1 MTLWQKFSVLN
12 KRTKGL
18 IYSGILVSLY
28 AISGFFILPLIIKPL
43 VIDTVTEKLERQ
55 AQLEAVEFNPFTLSI
70 SLKGFNINGKH
81 TDKLL
86 GFDLLTLNLQAFPLL
101 QKTISFDE
109 IIINKPEVSVLILAN
124 GEFNF
129 QDIIL
134 KNTAPE
140 SEADSEKSND
150 PAWILS
156 IDKFRHNEG
165 IINFSDQNRE
175 IAYHHIIKEIN
186 VALDNFSTKA
196 GDNNM
201 HHVKAKTSQGTELNW
216 HGKFSLS
223 PLKSSGDISFVSPL
237 QVVSDYLQKRI
248 LFNITEGVFKLDS
261 HYDIDFSGK
270 QPQFIINNLIA
281 SISALEI
288 RRSKDNKKMITSDEL
303 TLDLEQLSS
312 SDKNIVINSI
322 SNTGSFI
329 AVNRDKSSQFDIEK
343 LFILQQLNQS
353 ISPDEPEGETE
364 VSTASSTDI
373 NATAKHNDNKH
384 ENWGLEIKAINIG
397 NNNIVIND
405 SSVVPVAIHNVL
417 IKSLTVEHLKPFTNE
432 SALLSSSIGLNA
444 QGIIKVK
451 GTIKPESKQLSLALD
466 TEQISLKDFQPYIN
480 AIANMR
486 ILNGELA
493 TNLLI
498 DIDAA
503 KATPSLDIKGDVKV
517 SSLNVI
523 ETTLNEEFLSW
534 EDLTL
539 NDMQFSYPA
548 QSLALS
554 AININEPFL
563 RLVINEGST
572 TNIQQLMKVE
582 QTNESDLETKNSKS
596 EVNNEDSS
604 AEQRFTADINEI
616 NITNGKLDFSDSSLT
631 PKFSAGIY
639 SLNGDITGL
648 SSNEDSRAKI
658 DLKGKVDKYAPV
670 IIKGAINP
678 LSHDAFTDID
688 MLFKG
693 IELTTF
699 TPYSG
704 KFAGYAIDKGKL
716 SLGLNYKLS
725 NNKLVAENNVTLDQL
740 TLGDVVNSEEATS
753 LPIKFALSMLKDS
766 EGVIEFNLPIRGDI
780 DNPDFKYSSL
790 VWGALGN
797 LITGIISSPFKAL
810 AGLVEGDNDNLDHVI
825 FTANSFELNEAE
837 QGKLDS
843 LAKALLQRPSLYI
856 EIRGLS
862 SNLIDHDEMAYAK
875 ILKQLQISPRTL
887 SGVLT
892 EEEKTS
898 LVTYYRSLNK
908 QTEQVPKE
916 NQKEATDKQEDAAP
930 VLTEEEQAF
939 AKEKL
944 FNDALKFM
952 LAETPVTDGEYLM
965 LAKQRALQIQ
975 KHLIETA
982 QVPSVNVFLLDSSI
996 EIENDLA
1003 DIEKSQ
1009 ITLPLSLKAK

>member
-12 KRTKGL
+12 KRTKAV
-18 IYSGILVSLY
+18 IYSGILVVLY
-28 AISGFFILPLIIKPL
+28 AISGFFILPLIVKPL

-55 AQLEAVEFNPFTLSI
+55 TQLDTIEFNPFTLSI
-70 SLKGFNINGKH
+70 TLKGFSISGKH
-81 TDKLL
+81 TDTLL
-86 GFDLLTLNLQAFPLL
+86 GFDLLTLNLQAFPLM

-109 IIINKPEVSVLILAN
+109 IIINKPEVSVSILAN

-129 QDIIL
+129 QDIIV
-134 KNTAPE
+134 KNTTP
-140 SEADSEKSND
+140 DSDVDNENTNE

-175 IAYHHIIKEIN
+175 IAYHHKIKEIN
-186 VALDNFSTKA
+186 VALDDFSTKA

-223 PLKSSGDISFVSPL
+223 PFKSSGDISFFSPL
-237 QVVSDYLQKRI
+237 KVISDYLQQRI
-248 LFNITEGVFKLDS
+248 LFNITEGTLKLDS
-261 HYDIDFSGK
+261 HYDFNFAGE

-281 SISALEI
+281 SISSLEI
-288 RRSKDNKKMITSDEL
+288 RRTEDNKKIIASDL
-303 TLDLEQLSS
+303 LSLDLEQLNS
-312 SDKNIVINSI
+312 SDKKIVVNSI
-322 SNTGSFI
+322 SNEGSFI
-329 AVNRDKSSQFDIEK
+329 DVNRNKLSQFDIEELFVLQK
-343 LFILQQLNQS
+343 LNHSVGSTNHVDKTERLT
-353 ISPDEPEGETE
+353 ETTVNHSE
-364 VSTASSTDI
+364 NKRDI
-373 NATAKHNDNKH
+373 WD
-384 ENWGLEIKAINIG
+384 LEIKAINTA
-397 NNNIVIND
+397 NNNFVIND
-405 SSVVPVAIHNVL
+405 SSVAPVAIHDVI
-417 IKSLTVEHLKPFTNE
+417 IKSLNIEHLKPFTDE
-432 SALLSSSIGLNA
+432 LAQLSSDILFNN
-444 QGIIKVK
+444 QGVIKVQ

-466 TEQISLKDFQPYIN
+466 TEQISLKAFQPYIN
-480 AIANMR
+480 AVANMK

-493 TNLLI
+493 TDLMI

-503 KATPSLDIKGDVKV
+503 KTTPLLNIEGDIKV

-523 ETTLNEEFLSW
+523 ETTLNEELLSW
-534 EDLTL
+534 EKLTL
-539 NDMQFSYPA
+539 NDIQFSYPK
-548 QSLALS
+548 QSLVLS
-554 AININEPFL
+554 GINIDDPFL
-563 RLVINEGST
+563 RLVINESST
-572 TNIQQLMKVE
+572 TNIQQLMKVKQE
-582 QTNESDLETKNSKS
+582 DTSNSETKNIQS
-596 EVNNEDSS
+596 EVKSDVSS
-604 AEQRFTADINEI
+604 VEKSFTADIKEI

-670 IIKGAINP
+670 IIKGAVNP

-740 TLGDVVNSEEATS
+740 TLGEVVNSEEATS

-766 EGVIEFNLPIRGDI
+766 NGVIEFNLPIRGDI

-810 AGLVEGDNDNLDHVI
+810 ASLVEGDNDNLDHVI
-825 FTANSFELNEAE
+825 FSANSFELNEAE
-837 QGKLDS
+837 QAKLNS

-875 ILKQLQISPRTL
+875 ILKHLQISPRTL
-887 SGVLT
+887 SGALT
-892 EEEKTS
+892 EDEKTS
-898 LVTYYRSLNK
+898 LVTYYHSLNK
-908 QTEQVPKE
+908 KTEQVPQE
-916 NQKEATDKQEDAAP
+916 QLKEATDKQEGVA
-930 VLTEEEQAF
+930 VTLTKEEQEQ

-944 FNDALKFM
+944 FNDAMKFM
-952 LAETPVTDGEYLM
+952 LAETPVTDGEYFT

-996 EIENDLA
+996 EVDNKLA
-1003 DIEKSQ
+1003 NIEKSEL
-1009 ITLPLSLKAK
+1009 TLPLSLKAK

>member
-1 MTLWQKFSVLN
+1 MTFWQKFSLLN
-12 KRTKGL
+12 KRIKAI
-18 IYSGILVSLY
+18 IYSGIVIFLY
-28 AISGFFILPLIIKPL
+28 AISGFFILPLIVKPL
-43 VIDTVTEKLERQ
+43 IIDTVTEKLERQ
-55 AQLEAVEFNPFTLSI
+55 AQLDVIEFNPFTLSI
-70 SLKGFNINGKH
+70 TLKGFSISGKH

-86 GFDLLTLNLQAFPLL
+86 DFDLLTVNLQAFPLL

-109 IIINKPEVSVLILAN
+109 IIINKPEVSVIILAN

-134 KNTAPE
+134 KNTAL
-140 SEADSEKSND
+140 DSEVDSENTNEA
-150 PAWILS
+150 AWILS

-175 IAYHHIIKEIN
+175 TAYHHTIKEIN

-201 HHVKAKTSQGTELNW
+201 HLVKAKTSQGTELNW

-237 QVVSDYLQKRI
+237 KIVSDYLQQRI
-248 LFNITEGVFKLDS
+248 LFNITEGSLKVNS
-261 HYDIDFSGK
+261 HYDFNFAGE
-270 QPQFIINNLIA
+270 QPQFIINNLMA

-288 RRSKDNKKMITSDEL
+288 RSRDDNKKIITSDEL
-303 TLDLEQLSS
+303 SVDLEQLSS
-312 SDKNIVINSI
+312 SDKKIVINSI

-329 AVNRDKSSQFDIEK
+329 AVNRNKLSQFDIEK

-353 ISPDEPEGETE
+353 VSTDETE
-364 VSTASSTDI
+364 VSTESSTEKDE
-373 NATAKHNDNKH
+373 AVKHKDNKR
-384 ENWGLEIKAINIG
+384 ENWDLEIKAISTS

-405 SSVVPVAIHNVL
+405 SSVSPIAIHDVT
-417 IKSLTVEHLKPFTNE
+417 IKSLTIEHLKPFTDE
-432 SALLSSSIGLNA
+432 LALLSSTIGLNT
-444 QGIIKVK
+444 QGIINLK

-480 AIANMR
+480 SVANMK

-493 TNLLI
+493 TNLMI

-503 KATPSLDIKGDVKV
+503 KVTPLLNIKGDIKV

-534 EDLTL
+534 ENLTL

-548 QSLALS
+548 QRLNLS

-582 QTNESDLETKNSKS
+582 QADASDSETKNSKS
-596 EVNNEDSS
+596 EVNNEVSS
-604 AEQRFTADINEI
+604 AEQSFTADINEI

-670 IIKGAINP
+670 IIKGSVNP

-688 MLFKG
+688 MLFNG

-740 TLGDVVNSEEATS
+740 TLGEVVNSEEATS
-753 LPIKFALSMLKDS
+753 LPIKFALSLLKDS
-766 EGVIEFNLPIRGDI
+766 DGVIEFNLPIRGDI

-810 AGLVEGDNDNLDHVI
+810 ASLVEGDNDNLDHVI

-837 QGKLDS
+837 QGKLNS

-875 ILKQLQISPRTL
+875 ILKQLQIAPKTL
-887 SGVLT
+887 SGVLS
-892 EEEKTS
+892 EDEKKS
-898 LVTYYRSLNK
+898 LVTYYHSLNK
-908 QTEQVPKE
+908 QTAQENPKE
-916 NQKEATDKQEDAAP
+916 EPSNQVDVAPTLTKEDQE
-930 VLTEEEQAF
+930 L

-944 FNDALKFM
+944 FNEAIKFM
-952 LAETPVTDGEYLM
+952 LAETPITDAEYLM

-982 QVPSVNVFLLDSSI
+982 QVPTVNVFLLDSSI
-996 EIENDLA
+996 EIENKLA
-1003 DIEKSQ
+1003 NIEKSE

>member
-1 MTLWQKFSVLN
+1 MSFIMTFGQKFSLLN
-12 KRTKGL
+12 KRIKAI
-18 IYSGILVSLY
+18 IYSGIVVFLY
-28 AISGFFILPLIIKPL
+28 AISGFFILPLIVKPL
-43 VIDTVTEKLERQ
+43 IIDTVTEKLERQ
-55 AQLEAVEFNPFTLSI
+55 AQLDVIEFNPFTLSI
-70 SLKGFNINGKH
+70 TLKGFSISGKH

-86 GFDLLTLNLQAFPLL
+86 DFDLLTVNLQAFPLL

-109 IIINKPEVSVLILAN
+109 IIINKPEVSVIILAN

-134 KNTAPE
+134 KNTAL
-140 SEADSEKSND
+140 DSEVDSENTNEA
-150 PAWILS
+150 AWILS

-175 IAYHHIIKEIN
+175 TAYHHTIKEIN

-201 HHVKAKTSQGTELNW
+201 HLVKAKTSQGTELNW

-237 QVVSDYLQKRI
+237 KIVSDYLQQRI
-248 LFNITEGVFKLDS
+248 LFNITEGSLKVNS
-261 HYDIDFSGK
+261 HYDFNFAGE
-270 QPQFIINNLIA
+270 QPQFIINNLMA

-288 RRSKDNKKMITSDEL
+288 RSRDDNKKIITSDEL
-303 TLDLEQLSS
+303 SVDLEQLSS
-312 SDKNIVINSI
+312 SDKKIVINSI

-329 AVNRDKSSQFDIEK
+329 AVNRNKLSQFDIEK

-353 ISPDEPEGETE
+353 VSTDETE
-364 VSTASSTDI
+364 VSTESSTEKDE
-373 NATAKHNDNKH
+373 AVKHKDNKR
-384 ENWGLEIKAINIG
+384 ENWDLEIKAISTS

-405 SSVVPVAIHNVL
+405 SSVSPIAIHDVT
-417 IKSLTVEHLKPFTNE
+417 IKSLTIEHLKPFTDE
-432 SALLSSSIGLNA
+432 LALLSSTIGLNT
-444 QGIIKVK
+444 QGIINLK

-480 AIANMR
+480 SVANMK

-493 TNLLI
+493 TNLMI

-503 KATPSLDIKGDVKV
+503 KVTPLLNIKGDIKV

-534 EDLTL
+534 ENLTL

-548 QSLALS
+548 QRLNLS

-582 QTNESDLETKNSKS
+582 QADASDSETKNSKS
-596 EVNNEDSS
+596 EVNNEVSS
-604 AEQRFTADINEI
+604 AEQSFTADINEI

-670 IIKGAINP
+670 IIKGSVNP

-688 MLFKG
+688 MLFNG

-740 TLGDVVNSEEATS
+740 TLGEVVNSEEATS
-753 LPIKFALSMLKDS
+753 LPIKFALSLLKDS
-766 EGVIEFNLPIRGDI
+766 DGVIEFNLPIRGDI

-810 AGLVEGDNDNLDHVI
+810 ASLVEGDNDNLDHVI

-837 QGKLDS
+837 QGKLNS

-875 ILKQLQISPRTL
+875 ILKQLQIAPKTL
-887 SGVLT
+887 SGVLS
-892 EEEKTS
+892 EDEKTS
-898 LVTYYRSLNK
+898 LVTYYHSLNK
-908 QTEQVPKE
+908 QTAQENPKE
-916 NQKEATDKQEDAAP
+916 EPSNQVDVAPTLTKEDQE
-930 VLTEEEQAF
+930 L

-944 FNDALKFM
+944 FNEAIKFM
-952 LAETPVTDGEYLM
+952 LAETPITDAEYLM

-982 QVPSVNVFLLDSSI
+982 QVPTVNVFLLDSSI
-996 EIENDLA
+996 EIENKLA
-1003 DIEKSQ
+1003 NIEKSE

>member
-1 MTLWQKFSVLN
+1 MSFIMTFWQKFSLLN
-12 KRTKGL
+12 KRIKAI
-18 IYSGILVSLY
+18 IYSGIVIFLY
-28 AISGFFILPLIIKPL
+28 AISGFFILPLIVKPL
-43 VIDTVTEKLERQ
+43 IIDTVTEKLERQ
-55 AQLEAVEFNPFTLSI
+55 AQLDVIEFNPFTLSI
-70 SLKGFNINGKH
+70 TLKGFSISGKH

-86 GFDLLTLNLQAFPLL
+86 DFDLLTVNLQAFPLL

-109 IIINKPEVSVLILAN
+109 IIINKPEVSVIILAN

-134 KNTAPE
+134 KNTAL
-140 SEADSEKSND
+140 DSEVDSENTNEA
-150 PAWILS
+150 AWILS

-175 IAYHHIIKEIN
+175 TAYHHTIKEIN

-201 HHVKAKTSQGTELNW
+201 HLVKAKTSQGTELNW

-237 QVVSDYLQKRI
+237 KIVSDYLQQRI
-248 LFNITEGVFKLDS
+248 LFNITEGSLKVNS
-261 HYDIDFSGK
+261 HYDFNFAGE
-270 QPQFIINNLIA
+270 QPQFIINNLMA

-288 RRSKDNKKMITSDEL
+288 RRRDDNKKIITSDEL
-303 TLDLEQLSS
+303 SVDLEQLSS
-312 SDKNIVINSI
+312 SDKKIVINSI

-329 AVNRDKSSQFDIEK
+329 AVSRDKLSQFDIEK

-353 ISPDEPEGETE
+353 VSTNKTE
-364 VSTASSTDI
+364 VSTESSIEKDQ
-373 NATAKHNDNKH
+373 AVKHKDNKR
-384 ENWGLEIKAINIG
+384 ENWDLEIKVISTS

-405 SSVVPVAIHNVL
+405 SSVSPIAIHDVT
-417 IKSLTVEHLKPFTNE
+417 IKSLTIEHLKPFTDE
-432 SALLSSSIGLNA
+432 LALLSSTIGLNT
-444 QGIIKVK
+444 QGIINLK

-480 AIANMR
+480 SVANMK

-493 TNLLI
+493 TNLMI

-503 KATPSLDIKGDVKV
+503 KVTPLLNIKGDIKV

-534 EDLTL
+534 ENLTL

-548 QSLALS
+548 QRLNLS

-582 QTNESDLETKNSKS
+582 QADASDSETKNSKS
-596 EVNNEDSS
+596 EVNNEVSS
-604 AEQRFTADINEI
+604 AEQSFTADINEI

-670 IIKGAINP
+670 IIKGSVNP

-688 MLFKG
+688 MLFNG

-740 TLGDVVNSEEATS
+740 TLGEVVNSEEATS
-753 LPIKFALSMLKDS
+753 LPIKFALSLLKDS
-766 EGVIEFNLPIRGDI
+766 DGVIEFNLPIRGDI

-810 AGLVEGDNDNLDHVI
+810 ASLVEGDNDNLDHVI

-837 QGKLDS
+837 QGKLNS

-875 ILKQLQISPRTL
+875 ILKQLQIAPKTL
-887 SGVLT
+887 SGVLS
-892 EEEKTS
+892 EDEKKS
-898 LVTYYRSLNK
+898 LVTYYHSLNK
-908 QTEQVPKE
+908 QTAQENPKE
-916 NQKEATDKQEDAAP
+916 EPSNQVDVAPTLTKEDQE
-930 VLTEEEQAF
+930 L

-944 FNDALKFM
+944 FNEAIKFM
-952 LAETPVTDGEYLM
+952 LAETPITDAEYLM

-982 QVPSVNVFLLDSSI
+982 QVPTVNVFLLDSSI
-996 EIENDLA
+996 EIENKLA
-1003 DIEKSQ
+1003 NIEKSE

>member
-1 MTLWQKFSVLN
+1 MTFWQKFSLLN
-12 KRTKGL
+12 KRIKAI
-18 IYSGILVSLY
+18 IYSGIVVFLY
-28 AISGFFILPLIIKPL
+28 AISGFFILPLIVKPL
-43 VIDTVTEKLERQ
+43 IIDTVTEKLERQ
-55 AQLEAVEFNPFTLSI
+55 AQLEVIEFNPFTLSI
-70 SLKGFNINGKH
+70 TLKGFSISGKH

-86 GFDLLTLNLQAFPLL
+86 DFDLLTVNLQAFPLL

-109 IIINKPEVSVLILAN
+109 IIINKPEVSVIILAN

-134 KNTAPE
+134 KNTAL
-140 SEADSEKSND
+140 DSEVDSENTNEA
-150 PAWILS
+150 AWILS

-175 IAYHHIIKEIN
+175 TAYHHTIKEIN

-201 HHVKAKTSQGTELNW
+201 HLVKAKTSQGTELNW

-237 QVVSDYLQKRI
+237 KIVSDYLQQRI
-248 LFNITEGVFKLDS
+248 LFNITEGSLKVNS
-261 HYDIDFSGK
+261 HYDFNFAGE
-270 QPQFIINNLIA
+270 QPQFIINNLMA

-288 RRSKDNKKMITSDEL
+288 RSRDDNKKIITSDEL
-303 TLDLEQLSS
+303 SVDLEQLSS
-312 SDKNIVINSI
+312 SDKKIVINSI

-329 AVNRDKSSQFDIEK
+329 AVNRNKLSQFDIEK

-353 ISPDEPEGETE
+353 VSTDETE
-364 VSTASSTDI
+364 VSTESSTEKDE
-373 NATAKHNDNKH
+373 AVKHKDNKR
-384 ENWGLEIKAINIG
+384 ENWDLEIKAISTS

-405 SSVVPVAIHNVL
+405 SSVSPIAIHDVT
-417 IKSLTVEHLKPFTNE
+417 IKSLTIEHLKPFTDE
-432 SALLSSSIGLNA
+432 LALLSSTIGLNT
-444 QGIIKVK
+444 QGIINLK

-480 AIANMR
+480 SVANMK

-493 TNLLI
+493 TNLMI

-503 KATPSLDIKGDVKV
+503 KVTPLLNIKGDIKV

-534 EDLTL
+534 ENLTL

-548 QSLALS
+548 QRLNLS

-582 QTNESDLETKNSKS
+582 QADASDSETKNSKS
-596 EVNNEDSS
+596 EVNNEVSS
-604 AEQRFTADINEI
+604 AEQSFTADINEI

-670 IIKGAINP
+670 IIKGSVNP

-688 MLFKG
+688 MLFNG

-740 TLGDVVNSEEATS
+740 TLGEVVNSEEATS
-753 LPIKFALSMLKDS
+753 LPIKFALSLLKDS
-766 EGVIEFNLPIRGDI
+766 DGVIEFNLPIRGDI

-810 AGLVEGDNDNLDHVI
+810 ASLVEGDNDNLDHVI

-837 QGKLDS
+837 QGKLNS

-875 ILKQLQISPRTL
+875 ILKQLQIAPKTL
-887 SGVLT
+887 SGVLS
-892 EEEKTS
+892 EDEKTS
-898 LVTYYRSLNK
+898 LVTYYHSLNK
-908 QTEQVPKE
+908 QTAQENPKE
-916 NQKEATDKQEDAAP
+916 EPSNQVDVAPTLTKEDQE
-930 VLTEEEQAF
+930 L

-944 FNDALKFM
+944 FNEAIKFM
-952 LAETPVTDGEYLM
+952 LAETPITDAEYLM

-982 QVPSVNVFLLDSSI
+982 QVPTVNVFLLDSSI
-996 EIENDLA
+996 EIENKLA
-1003 DIEKSQ
+1003 NIEKSE

>member
-1 MTLWQKFSVLN
+1 
-12 KRTKGL
+12 
-18 IYSGILVSLY
+18 
-28 AISGFFILPLIIKPL
+28 
-43 VIDTVTEKLERQ
+43 
-55 AQLEAVEFNPFTLSI
+55 
-70 SLKGFNINGKH
+70 
-81 TDKLL
+81 
-86 GFDLLTLNLQAFPLL
+86 
-101 QKTISFDE
+101 
-109 IIINKPEVSVLILAN
+109 
-124 GEFNF
+124 
-129 QDIIL
+129 
-134 KNTAPE
+134 
-140 SEADSEKSND
+140 
-150 PAWILS
+150 
-156 IDKFRHNEG
+156 
-165 IINFSDQNRE
+165 
-175 IAYHHIIKEIN
+175 
-186 VALDNFSTKA
+186 
-196 GDNNM
+196 
-201 HHVKAKTSQGTELNW
+201 
-216 HGKFSLS
+216 
-223 PLKSSGDISFVSPL
+223 
-237 QVVSDYLQKRI
+237 
-248 LFNITEGVFKLDS
+248 
-261 HYDIDFSGK
+261 
-270 QPQFIINNLIA
+270 
-281 SISALEI
+281 
-288 RRSKDNKKMITSDEL
+288 
-303 TLDLEQLSS
+303 
-312 SDKNIVINSI
+312 
-322 SNTGSFI
+322 
-329 AVNRDKSSQFDIEK
+329 
-343 LFILQQLNQS
+343 
-353 ISPDEPEGETE
+353 
-364 VSTASSTDI
+364 
-373 NATAKHNDNKH
+373 
-384 ENWGLEIKAINIG
+384 
-397 NNNIVIND
+397 
-405 SSVVPVAIHNVL
+405 
-417 IKSLTVEHLKPFTNE
+417 
-432 SALLSSSIGLNA
+432 
-444 QGIIKVK
+444 
-451 GTIKPESKQLSLALD
+451 
-466 TEQISLKDFQPYIN
+466 
-480 AIANMR
+480 
-486 ILNGELA
+486 
-493 TNLLI
+493 I

-503 KATPSLDIKGDVKV
+503 KATPLLDIKGDVKV

-523 ETTLNEEFLSW
+523 ETTLNEELLSW
-534 EDLTL
+534 EGLTL

-563 RLVINEGST
+563 RFVINEGST
-572 TNIQQLMKVE
+572 TNIQQLMKE
-582 QTNESDLETKNSKS
+582 HEGLSNSETKNNKSKAKD
-596 EVNNEDSS
+596 EPVS
-604 AEQRFTADINEI
+604 AAKSFTADINEI

-810 AGLVEGDNDNLDHVI
+810 ASLVEGDNDNLDHVI

-875 ILKQLQISPRTL
+875 ILKQLQISPKTL
-887 SGVLT
+887 SGGLT

-908 QTEQVPKE
+908 QTEQAPQE
-916 NQKEATDKQEDAAP
+916 NQKEATDKQED
-930 VLTEEEQAF
+930 
-939 AKEKL
+939 
-944 FNDALKFM
+944 
-952 LAETPVTDGEYLM
+952 
-965 LAKQRALQIQ
+965 
-975 KHLIETA
+975 
-982 QVPSVNVFLLDSSI
+982 
-996 EIENDLA
+996 
-1003 DIEKSQ
+1003 
-1009 ITLPLSLKAK
+1009 

>member
-1 MTLWQKFSVLN
+1 M
-12 KRTKGL
+12 
-18 IYSGILVSLY
+18 
-28 AISGFFILPLIIKPL
+28 
-43 VIDTVTEKLERQ
+43 
-55 AQLEAVEFNPFTLSI
+55 
-70 SLKGFNINGKH
+70 
-81 TDKLL
+81 
-86 GFDLLTLNLQAFPLL
+86 
-101 QKTISFDE
+101 
-109 IIINKPEVSVLILAN
+109 
-124 GEFNF
+124 
-129 QDIIL
+129 
-134 KNTAPE
+134 
-140 SEADSEKSND
+140 
-150 PAWILS
+150 
-156 IDKFRHNEG
+156 
-165 IINFSDQNRE
+165 
-175 IAYHHIIKEIN
+175 
-186 VALDNFSTKA
+186 
-196 GDNNM
+196 
-201 HHVKAKTSQGTELNW
+201 
-216 HGKFSLS
+216 
-223 PLKSSGDISFVSPL
+223 
-237 QVVSDYLQKRI
+237 
-248 LFNITEGVFKLDS
+248 
-261 HYDIDFSGK
+261 
-270 QPQFIINNLIA
+270 
-281 SISALEI
+281 
-288 RRSKDNKKMITSDEL
+288 
-303 TLDLEQLSS
+303 
-312 SDKNIVINSI
+312 
-322 SNTGSFI
+322 
-329 AVNRDKSSQFDIEK
+329 
-343 LFILQQLNQS
+343 
-353 ISPDEPEGETE
+353 
-364 VSTASSTDI
+364 
-373 NATAKHNDNKH
+373 
-384 ENWGLEIKAINIG
+384 
-397 NNNIVIND
+397 
-405 SSVVPVAIHNVL
+405 
-417 IKSLTVEHLKPFTNE
+417 
-432 SALLSSSIGLNA
+432 
-444 QGIIKVK
+444 
-451 GTIKPESKQLSLALD
+451 SLALD
-466 TEQISLKDFQPYIN
+466 TENILLTGFQPYIN
-480 AIANMR
+480 SVANMK

-493 TNLLI
+493 TNLLV

-503 KATPSLDIKGDVKV
+503 KPTPLLKVKGDIKV
-517 SSLNVI
+517 SALNVI
-523 ETTLNEEFLSW
+523 ETSLNEELLSW
-534 EDLTL
+534 ENLIL
-539 NDMQFSYPA
+539 NDIQFSYPE
-548 QSLALS
+548 QKLTLS

-563 RLVINEGST
+563 RFVINEGST
-572 TNIQQLMKVE
+572 TNIQQLMKE
-582 QTNESDLETKNSKS
+582 HEGPSNSETKNNESKAKD
-596 EVNNEDSS
+596 EPVS
-604 AEQRFTADINEI
+604 AAKSFTADINEI

-875 ILKQLQISPRTL
+875 ILQQLQISPRTL
-887 SGVLT
+887 SSALT

-908 QTEQVPKE
+908 QTEQAPQEK
-916 NQKEATDKQEDAAP
+916 QKEASVKQEDAAP
-930 VLTEEEQAF
+930 VLTEEEQAL

>member
-12 KRTKGL
+12 KRTKAV
-18 IYSGILVSLY
+18 IYSGILVVLY
-28 AISGFFILPLIIKPL
+28 AISGFFILPLIVKPL

-55 AQLEAVEFNPFTLSI
+55 SQLEAIEFNPFTLSI
-70 SLKGFNINGKH
+70 TLKGFSISGKH

-86 GFDLLTLNLQAFPLL
+86 GFDLLTLNLQAFPLM

-129 QDIIL
+129 QDIIV
-134 KNTAPE
+134 KNTTPD
-140 SEADSEKSND
+140 SDVDSENTNEA
-150 PAWILS
+150 AWILS

-165 IINFSDQNRE
+165 IINFSDLNRE
-175 IAYHHIIKEIN
+175 TAYHHKIKEIN
-186 VALDNFSTKA
+186 VALDDFSTKA

-223 PLKSSGDISFVSPL
+223 PFKSSGDISFVSPL
-237 QVVSDYLQKRI
+237 QVISDYLQQRI
-248 LFNITEGVFKLDS
+248 LFNITEGTLKLDS
-261 HYDIDFSGK
+261 HYDFNFAGE

-281 SISALEI
+281 SISNLEI
-288 RRSKDNKKMITSDEL
+288 RRTEDNKKIIASDVL
-303 TLDLEQLSS
+303 SLDLEQLNS
-312 SDKNIVINSI
+312 SDKKILVNSI
-322 SNTGSFI
+322 SNEGSFI
-329 AVNRDKSSQFDIEK
+329 DVNRNKLSQFDIEEVFVLQK
-343 LFILQQLNQS
+343 LNHS
-353 ISPDEPEGETE
+353 VGSTNHVDKTERSTETE
-364 VSTASSTDI
+364 PAANHSE
-373 NATAKHNDNKH
+373 NKRDN
-384 ENWGLEIKAINIG
+384 WDLEIKAINIA
-397 NNNIVIND
+397 NNNFVLND
-405 SSVVPVAIHNVL
+405 RSVAPVATHDVM
-417 IKSLTVEHLKPFTNE
+417 IKSLNIEHLKPFTDE
-432 SALLSSSIGLNA
+432 LAQLSSDILFNN
-444 QGIIKVK
+444 QGIIKVQ

-466 TEQISLKDFQPYIN
+466 TEQISLKTFQPYIN
-480 AIANMR
+480 AVANMK

-493 TNLLI
+493 TDLMI

-503 KATPSLDIKGDVKV
+503 KTSPLFNIEGDIKV

-523 ETTLNEEFLSW
+523 ETTLNEELLSW
-534 EDLTL
+534 ENLTL
-539 NDMQFSYPA
+539 NDIQFSYPE
-548 QSLALS
+548 QSLVLS
-554 AININEPFL
+554 VINIDDPFL
-563 RLVINEGST
+563 RLVINESST
-572 TNIQQLMKVE
+572 TNIQQLMKVKPE
-582 QTNESDLETKNSKS
+582 DTSNSETKNIQSEAKDEAGSAAKS
-596 EVNNEDSS
+596 
-604 AEQRFTADINEI
+604 FTADINEI

-648 SSNEDSRAKI
+648 SSNEESRAKI

-670 IIKGAINP
+670 IIKGSVNP

-740 TLGDVVNSEEATS
+740 TLGEVVNSEEATS

-766 EGVIEFNLPIRGDI
+766 DGVIEFNLPIRGDI

-810 AGLVEGDNDNLDHVI
+810 ASLVEGDNDNLDHVI
-825 FTANSFELNEAE
+825 FSANSFELNEAE
-837 QGKLDS
+837 QAKLNS

-875 ILKQLQISPRTL
+875 ILNKLQISPRTL
-887 SGVLT
+887 SAALT
-892 EEEKTS
+892 EDEKTS
-898 LVTYYRSLNK
+898 LITYYHSLNTT
-908 QTEQVPKE
+908 TEQVAQESLKE
-916 NQKEATDKQEDAAP
+916 VTDKQEGAA
-930 VLTEEEQAF
+930 VTLTKEEQEQ

-944 FNDALKFM
+944 FNDAIKFM
-952 LAETPVTDGEYLM
+952 LAETPVTNGEYLM
-965 LAKQRALQIQ
+965 LAKKRALQIQ

-982 QVPSVNVFLLDSSI
+982 KVPSVNVFLLDSSI
-996 EIENDLA
+996 EIDNKLA
-1003 DIEKSQ
+1003 NIEKSEL
-1009 ITLPLSLKAK
+1009 TLPLSLKAK

>member
-1 MTLWQKFSVLN
+1 MTFWQKFSVLN
-12 KRTKGL
+12 KRTKGV

-70 SLKGFNINGKH
+70 SLKGFNISGKH

-101 QKTISFDE
+101 QKTVSFDE

-129 QDIIL
+129 QDIIHR
-134 KNTAPE
+134 NTTPE
-140 SEADSEKSND
+140 SEVDSEKTND

-248 LFNITEGVFKLDS
+248 LFNITEGVLKVNS
-261 HYDIDFSGK
+261 HYDFNFAGE

-303 TLDLEQLSS
+303 SLDLEQLSS

-329 AVNRDKSSQFDIEK
+329 AVNRDKLSQFDIEK

-353 ISPDEPEGETE
+353 ISTDEPEAETE
-364 VSTASSTDI
+364 VSTASSAEID
-373 NATAKHNDNKH
+373 ATAKHNDNKR
-384 ENWGLEIKAINIG
+384 EKWGLEIKAINIG

-405 SSVVPVAIHNVL
+405 SSVVPVAIHDVT
-417 IKSLTVEHLKPFTNE
+417 IKTLTVEHLKPFTNE
-432 SALLSSSIGLNA
+432 TALLSSTIGLNA
-444 QGIIKVK
+444 QGVVNVK
-451 GTIKPESKQLSLALD
+451 GTIKPQSKQLSLTLD

-480 AIANMR
+480 SVANMK

-493 TNLLI
+493 TNLMI

-503 KATPSLDIKGDVKV
+503 KAKPLLDIKGDIKV

-534 EDLTL
+534 ENLTL

-582 QTNESDLETKNSKS
+582 QEEPSNSETKNIKP
-596 EVNNEDSS
+596 EVKNDVAS
-604 AEQRFTADINEI
+604 AEQSFTADISEI

-810 AGLVEGDNDNLDHVI
+810 ASLVEGDNDNLDHVL

-875 ILKQLQISPRTL
+875 ILQQLQISPRTL
-887 SGVLT
+887 SGALT

-908 QTEQVPKE
+908 QTEQVPQE
-916 NQKEATDKQEDAAP
+916 NQKEATDKQDDP
-930 VLTEEEQAF
+930 VLTKEEQAL

-952 LAETPVTDGEYLM
+952 LAETSVTDGEYLM
-965 LAKQRALQIQ
+965 LAKKRALQIQ

>member
-1 MTLWQKFSVLN
+1 MTFGQKFSLLN
-12 KRTKGL
+12 KRIKAI
-18 IYSGILVSLY
+18 IYSGIVVLLY
-28 AISGFFILPLIIKPL
+28 AITGFFILPLIVKPL
-43 VIDTVTEKLERQ
+43 IIDTVTEKLERQ
-55 AQLEAVEFNPFTLSI
+55 AQLDVIEFNPFTLSI
-70 SLKGFNINGKH
+70 TLKGFSINGKH

-86 GFDLLTLNLQAFPLL
+86 GLDLLTVNLQAFPLL

-140 SEADSEKSND
+140 SEVDSENTSD

-165 IINFSDQNRE
+165 IINFSDLNRK
-175 IAYHHIIKEIN
+175 IAYHHKIKEIN

-196 GDNNM
+196 GDNNT

-216 HGKFSLS
+216 NGKFSLS
-223 PLKSSGDISFVSPL
+223 PLKSSGDISLVSQL
-237 QVVSDYLQKRI
+237 HVISDYLQKKI
-248 LFNITEGVFKLDS
+248 LFSISEGSLKVDS
-261 HYDIDFSGK
+261 HYDFNFAGEE
-270 QPQFIINNLIA
+270 PQFTINNLIA
-281 SISALEI
+281 TISTLDI
-288 RRSKDNKKMITSDEL
+288 RRQEDNKKIITSDEIRV
-303 TLDLEQLSS
+303 DLEQLSS
-312 SDKNIVINSI
+312 SDKKIVINSI
-322 SNTGSFI
+322 SHKDSFI
-329 AVNRDKSSQFDIEK
+329 AINKNKSAKFDIEDLFVLQK
-343 LFILQQLNQS
+343 LNHSVGSAKAVQTDNAIKSNTAVN
-353 ISPDEPEGETE
+353 PNEG
-364 VSTASSTDI
+364 
-373 NATAKHNDNKH
+373 KRDN
-384 ENWGLEIKAINIG
+384 WDLEIKVINTS

-405 SSVVPVAIHNVL
+405 SSVSPTAIHDVT
-417 IKSLTVEHLKPFTNE
+417 IKSLTIEHLKPFTNE
-432 SALLSSSIGLNA
+432 TALLSSNIGLND
-444 QGIIKVK
+444 QGIINVK

-480 AIANMR
+480 AIANMK

-493 TNLLI
+493 TNLTI
-498 DIDAA
+498 NIDAA
-503 KATPSLDIKGDVKV
+503 KPTPLLDIKGDIKIR
-517 SSLNVI
+517 SLNVI

-534 EDLTL
+534 ENLVLKDIQFNYPEQELTL
-539 NDMQFSYPA
+539 A
-548 QSLALS
+548 
-554 AININEPFL
+554 AIDINAPFL

-572 TNIQQLMKVE
+572 TNIQQLMKAEPIDTPNPEAKKVK
-582 QTNESDLETKNSKS
+582 SETKN
-596 EVNNEDSS
+596 EGSS
-604 AEQRFTADINEI
+604 TAQNFTADINKI
-616 NITNGKLDFSDSSLT
+616 NIINGKLDFSDSSLT

-670 IIKGAINP
+670 IIKGAVNP

-725 NNKLVAENNVTLDQL
+725 KNKLVAENNVTLDQL

-810 AGLVEGDNDNLDHVI
+810 ASLVEGDNDNFDHVT

-837 QGKLDS
+837 QGKLNS

-875 ILKQLQISPRTL
+875 ILKQLQLAPRTL
-887 SGVLT
+887 GGVLT
-892 EEEKTS
+892 DDEKTS
-898 LVTYYRSLNK
+898 LITYYHSLNK
-908 QTEQVPKE
+908 QTEQAK
-916 NQKEATDKQEDAAP
+916 QKEEASNQADVAAT
-930 VLTEEEQAF
+930 LTKAEQALE
-939 AKEKL
+939 KEKF
-944 FNDALKFM
+944 FNDAVKFM
-952 LAETPVTDGEYLM
+952 LAETPVTDAEYLM

-982 QVPSVNVFLLDSSI
+982 QVPTVNVFLLDSSI
-996 EIENDLA
+996 EIENKLA
-1003 DIEKSQ
+1003 NIEKSQ

>member
-12 KRTKGL
+12 KRTKAV
-18 IYSGILVSLY
+18 IYSGILVVLY
-28 AISGFFILPLIIKPL
+28 AISGFFILPLIVKPL

-55 AQLEAVEFNPFTLSI
+55 SQLEAIEFNPFTLSI
-70 SLKGFNINGKH
+70 TLKGFSISGKH

-86 GFDLLTLNLQAFPLL
+86 GFDLLTLNLQAFPLM

-129 QDIIL
+129 QDIIV
-134 KNTAPE
+134 KNTTPD
-140 SEADSEKSND
+140 SDVDSENTNEA
-150 PAWILS
+150 AWVLS

-165 IINFSDQNRE
+165 IINFSDLNRE
-175 IAYHHIIKEIN
+175 TAYHHKIKEIN
-186 VALDNFSTKA
+186 VALDDFSTKA

-223 PLKSSGDISFVSPL
+223 PFKSSGDISFVSPL
-237 QVVSDYLQKRI
+237 QVISDYLQQRI
-248 LFNITEGVFKLDS
+248 LFNITEGTLKLDS
-261 HYDIDFSGK
+261 HYDFNFAGE

-281 SISALEI
+281 SISNLEI
-288 RRSKDNKKMITSDEL
+288 RRTEDNKKIIASDVL
-303 TLDLEQLSS
+303 SLDLEQLNS
-312 SDKNIVINSI
+312 SDKKILVNSI
-322 SNTGSFI
+322 SNEGSFI
-329 AVNRDKSSQFDIEK
+329 DVNRNKLSQFDIEEVFVLQK
-343 LFILQQLNQS
+343 LNHS
-353 ISPDEPEGETE
+353 VGSTNHVDKTERSTETE
-364 VSTASSTDI
+364 PAANHSE
-373 NATAKHNDNKH
+373 NKRDN
-384 ENWGLEIKAINIG
+384 WDLEIKAINIA
-397 NNNIVIND
+397 NNNFVLND
-405 SSVVPVAIHNVL
+405 RSVAPVATHDVM
-417 IKSLTVEHLKPFTNE
+417 IKSLNIEHLKPFTDE
-432 SALLSSSIGLNA
+432 LAQLSSDILFNN
-444 QGIIKVK
+444 QGIIKVQ

-466 TEQISLKDFQPYIN
+466 TEQISLKTFQPYIN
-480 AIANMR
+480 AVANMK

-493 TNLLI
+493 TDLMI

-503 KATPSLDIKGDVKV
+503 KTSPLLNIEGDIKV

-523 ETTLNEEFLSW
+523 ETTLNEELLSW
-534 EDLTL
+534 ENLTL
-539 NDMQFSYPA
+539 NDIQFSYPE
-548 QSLALS
+548 QSLVLS
-554 AININEPFL
+554 VINIDDPFL
-563 RLVINEGST
+563 RLVINESST
-572 TNIQQLMKVE
+572 TNIQQLMKVKPE
-582 QTNESDLETKNSKS
+582 DTSNSETKNIQS
-596 EVNNEDSS
+596 EAKDEADS
-604 AEQRFTADINEI
+604 AAKIFTADINEI

-648 SSNEDSRAKI
+648 SSNEESRAKI

-670 IIKGAINP
+670 IIKGSVNP

-740 TLGDVVNSEEATS
+740 TLGEVVNSEEATS

-766 EGVIEFNLPIRGDI
+766 DGVIEFNLPIRGDI

-810 AGLVEGDNDNLDHVI
+810 ASLVEGDNDNLDHVI
-825 FTANSFELNEAE
+825 FSANSFELNEAE
-837 QGKLDS
+837 QAKLNS

-875 ILKQLQISPRTL
+875 ILNKLQISPRTL
-887 SGVLT
+887 SAALT
-892 EEEKTS
+892 EDEKTS
-898 LVTYYRSLNK
+898 LITYYHSLNIT
-908 QTEQVPKE
+908 TEQVAQESLKE
-916 NQKEATDKQEDAAP
+916 VTDKQEGAA
-930 VLTEEEQAF
+930 VTLTKEEQEQ

-944 FNDALKFM
+944 FNDAIKFM
-952 LAETPVTDGEYLM
+952 LAETPVTNGEYLM
-965 LAKQRALQIQ
+965 LAKKRALQIQ

-982 QVPSVNVFLLDSSI
+982 KVPSVNVFLLDSSI
-996 EIENDLA
+996 EIDNKLA
-1003 DIEKSQ
+1003 NIEKSEL
-1009 ITLPLSLKAK
+1009 TLPLSLKAK

>member
-1 MTLWQKFSVLN
+1 MTFWQKFSLLN
-12 KRTKGL
+12 KRIKAI
-18 IYSGILVSLY
+18 IYSGIVVFLY
-28 AISGFFILPLIIKPL
+28 AISGFFILPLIVKPL
-43 VIDTVTEKLERQ
+43 IIDTVTEKLERQ
-55 AQLEAVEFNPFTLSI
+55 AQLDVIEFNPFTLSI
-70 SLKGFNINGKH
+70 TLKGFSISGKH

-86 GFDLLTLNLQAFPLL
+86 DFDLLTVNLQAFPLL

-109 IIINKPEVSVLILAN
+109 IIINKPEVSVIILAN

-134 KNTAPE
+134 KNTAL
-140 SEADSEKSND
+140 DSEVDSENTNEA
-150 PAWILS
+150 AWILS

-175 IAYHHIIKEIN
+175 TAYHHTIKEIN

-201 HHVKAKTSQGTELNW
+201 HLVKAKTSQGTELNW

-237 QVVSDYLQKRI
+237 KIVSDYLQQRI
-248 LFNITEGVFKLDS
+248 LFNITEGSLKVNS
-261 HYDIDFSGK
+261 HYDFNFAGE
-270 QPQFIINNLIA
+270 QPQFIINNLMA

-288 RRSKDNKKMITSDEL
+288 RSRDDNKKIITSDEL
-303 TLDLEQLSS
+303 SVDLEQLSS
-312 SDKNIVINSI
+312 SDKKIVINSI

-329 AVNRDKSSQFDIEK
+329 AVNRNKLSQFDIEK

-353 ISPDEPEGETE
+353 VSTDETE
-364 VSTASSTDI
+364 VSTESSTEKDE
-373 NATAKHNDNKH
+373 AVKHKDNKR
-384 ENWGLEIKAINIG
+384 ENWDLEIKAISTS

-405 SSVVPVAIHNVL
+405 SSVSPIAIHDVT
-417 IKSLTVEHLKPFTNE
+417 IKSLTIEHLKPFTDE
-432 SALLSSSIGLNA
+432 LALLSSTIGLNT
-444 QGIIKVK
+444 QGIINLK

-480 AIANMR
+480 SVANMK

-493 TNLLI
+493 TNLMI

-503 KATPSLDIKGDVKV
+503 KVTPLLNIKGDIKV

-534 EDLTL
+534 ENLTL

-548 QSLALS
+548 QRLNLS

-582 QTNESDLETKNSKS
+582 QADASDSETKNSKS
-596 EVNNEDSS
+596 EVNNEVSS
-604 AEQRFTADINEI
+604 AEQSFTADINEI

-670 IIKGAINP
+670 IIKGSVNP

-688 MLFKG
+688 MLFNG

-740 TLGDVVNSEEATS
+740 TLGEVVNSEEATS
-753 LPIKFALSMLKDS
+753 LPIKFALSLLKDS
-766 EGVIEFNLPIRGDI
+766 DGVIEFNLPIRGDI

-810 AGLVEGDNDNLDHVI
+810 ASLVEGDNDNLDHVI

-837 QGKLDS
+837 QGKLNS

-875 ILKQLQISPRTL
+875 ILKQLQIAPKTL
-887 SGVLT
+887 SGVLS
-892 EEEKTS
+892 EDEKKS
-898 LVTYYRSLNK
+898 LVTYYHSLNK
-908 QTEQVPKE
+908 QTAQENPKE
-916 NQKEATDKQEDAAP
+916 EPSNQVDVAPTLTKEDQE
-930 VLTEEEQAF
+930 L

-944 FNDALKFM
+944 FNEAIKFM
-952 LAETPVTDGEYLM
+952 LAETPITDAEYLM

-982 QVPSVNVFLLDSSI
+982 QVPTVNVFLLDSSI
-996 EIENDLA
+996 EIENKLA
-1003 DIEKSQ
+1003 NIEKSE

>member
-1 MTLWQKFSVLN
+1 MTFWQKFSALN
-12 KRTKGL
+12 KRTKAM
-18 IYSGILVSLY
+18 IYSGIAVVLY
-28 AISGFFILPLIIKPL
+28 AIIGFLILPLILKPL
-43 VIDTVTEKLERQ
+43 IIDTVTEKLERQ
-55 AQLEAVEFNPFTLSI
+55 SQLTAIEFNPFTLSI
-70 SLKGFNINGKH
+70 TLKEFSIRGKH

-86 GFDLLTLNLQAFPLL
+86 GFDLLTLNFQAFPLI

-109 IIINKPEVSVLILAN
+109 IIINKPDVSVLILAN
-124 GEFNF
+124 GDLNF
-129 QDIIL
+129 QDIII
-134 KNTAPE
+134 KNTAPP
-140 SEADSEKSND
+140 SEIDSENSND

-165 IINFSDQNRE
+165 IINFSDLNRQT
-175 IAYHHIIKEIN
+175 AYHHKIKEIN

-223 PLKSSGDISFVSPL
+223 PLTSSGDISFVSPL
-237 QVVSDYLQKRI
+237 KVISDYMQQRI
-248 LFNITEGVFKLDS
+248 LFDITEGSLKINS
-261 HYDIDFSGK
+261 HYDFNLSGD
-270 QPQFIINNLIA
+270 QPEFIINNLLA
-281 SISALEI
+281 SISKLEI
-288 RRSKDNKKMITSDEL
+288 RRREDNKKIITSDEL
-303 TLDLEQLSS
+303 RLDLEQLSS
-312 SDKNIVINSI
+312 LDKNIIINSV
-322 SNTGSFI
+322 SNEGSFI
-329 AVNRDKSSQFDIEK
+329 AVNRDKLSQFDIED
-343 LFILQQLNQS
+343 LFVLQQLNQS
-353 ISPDEPEGETE
+353 ANSKVETE
-364 VSTASSTDI
+364 SPTEVGSAENHTGNASASWD
-373 NATAKHNDNKH
+373 
-384 ENWGLEIKAINIG
+384 LEIKSITSQ

-405 SSVVPVAIHNVL
+405 SSVVPTAIHNVTINSL
-417 IKSLTVEHLKPFTNE
+417 AIKNLKPFTDE
-432 SALLSSSIGLNA
+432 IAQLSSKIRLNS
-444 QGIIKVK
+444 QGNIKIKATV
-451 GTIKPESKQLSLALD
+451 KPESKRLSVNLD
-466 TEQISLKDFQPYIN
+466 TENISLDGFQSYIN
-480 AIANMR
+480 AFANLK
-486 ILNGELA
+486 ILQGELA
-493 TNLLI
+493 TNLMI
-498 DIDAA
+498 DVDAA
-503 KATPSLDIKGDVKV
+503 KVTPLLNIKGDININ
-517 SSLNVI
+517 SLNVI
-523 ETTLNEEFLSW
+523 ETTLNEELVSW
-534 EDLTL
+534 NNLAL
-539 NDMQFSYPA
+539 NDIQFSYPK
-548 QSLALS
+548 QHLTLS
-554 AININEPFL
+554 AINISEPFL
-563 RLVINEGST
+563 RLVINEAST
-572 TNIQQLMKVE
+572 TNIQQLVKE
-582 QTNESDLETKNSKS
+582 QPAEPSNIEVKNIES
-596 EVNNEDSS
+596 EVNNDASS
-604 AEQRFTADINEI
+604 TGKNFTADINEI

-670 IIKGAINP
+670 IIKGAVNP

-766 EGVIEFNLPIRGDI
+766 NGVIEFNLPIRGDI

-810 AGLVEGDNDNLDHVI
+810 ASLVEGDNDNLDHVI
-825 FTANSFELNEAE
+825 FSANSFELNEAE
-837 QGKLDS
+837 QGKLNT

-875 ILKQLQISPRTL
+875 VLKQLQISPRTL
-887 SGVLT
+887 SDALS
-892 EEEKTS
+892 EDEKTA
-898 LVTYYRSLNK
+898 LIDYYHSLNK
-908 QTEQVPKE
+908 QTEQIPQEKL
-916 NQKEATDKQEDAAP
+916 KEATEKQADEAP
-930 VLTEEEQAF
+930 VLTKEEQAL
-939 AKEKL
+939 KQEKF
-944 FNDALKFM
+944 FNEAVKFI
-952 LAETPVTDGEYLM
+952 LAETTVTDGEYLL

-996 EIENDLA
+996 EIENELA
-1003 DIEKSQ
+1003 NIEQSQ

>member
-12 KRTKGL
+12 KRTKGV
-18 IYSGILVSLY
+18 IYSGILVALY

-150 PAWILS
+150 PAWIFS

-165 IINFSDQNRE
+165 IINFSDENRE

-261 HYDIDFSGK
+261 HYDIDFSGE

-288 RRSKDNKKMITSDEL
+288 RRSKDNKIMITSDEL

-312 SDKNIVINSI
+312 SDKNIAINSI

-353 ISPDEPEGETE
+353 ISPDEPEGETD

-373 NATAKHNDNKH
+373 SANAKHNDNKR

-432 SALLSSSIGLNA
+432 SALLSSIIGLSD
-444 QGIIKVK
+444 QGVIKVK

-480 AIANMR
+480 AIANMK

-503 KATPSLDIKGDVKV
+503 KATPLLDIKGDVKV

-534 EDLTL
+534 ENLSL
-539 NDMQFSYPA
+539 NDIQFSYPE
-548 QSLALS
+548 QKLTLS

-563 RLVINEGST
+563 RLIINEGST
-572 TNIQQLMKVE
+572 TNIQQLMKE
-582 QTNESDLETKNSKS
+582 QEEASNSETKNSKS
-596 EVNNEDSS
+596 EVKNDVAS
-604 AEQRFTADINEI
+604 AEQSFTADISEI

-898 LVTYYRSLNK
+898 LVTYYHSLNK

-1009 ITLPLSLKAK
+1009 ITLLLSLKAK

>member
-1 MTLWQKFSVLN
+1 MTFWQKFSVLN
-12 KRTKGL
+12 KRTKAV
-18 IYSGILVSLY
+18 IYSGIVVVLY
-28 AISGFFILPLIIKPL
+28 AISGFFILPLVVKPL
-43 VIDTVTEKLERQ
+43 IIDTVTEKLDRQ
-55 AQLEAVEFNPFTLSI
+55 AQLEVIEFNPFTLSI
-70 SLKGFNINGKH
+70 TLKGFSISGKH

-86 GFDLLTLNLQAFPLL
+86 GFDLLTLNLQALPLI

-109 IIINKPEVSVLILAN
+109 VIINKPEVSVLILAN
-124 GEFNF
+124 GDFNF

-134 KNTAPE
+134 KNTTAP
-140 SEADSEKSND
+140 SEIDSENTNE

-175 IAYHHIIKEIN
+175 TAYKHKIKEIN

-223 PLKSSGDISFVSPL
+223 PFKSSGDISFVSPL
-237 QVVSDYLQKRI
+237 QVISDYLQQRI
-248 LFNITEGVFKLDS
+248 LFNITEGTLKLDS
-261 HYDIDFSGK
+261 HYDFNFAGE

-281 SISALEI
+281 SISSLEI
-288 RRSKDNKKMITSDEL
+288 RRTEDNKKIIASDL
-303 TLDLEQLSS
+303 LSLDLEQLNS
-312 SDKNIVINSI
+312 SDKKILVNSI
-322 SNTGSFI
+322 SNEGSFI
-329 AVNRDKSSQFDIEK
+329 DVNRNKLSQFDIEEVFVLQK
-343 LFILQQLNQS
+343 LNHS
-353 ISPDEPEGETE
+353 VGSTNHVDKTERSTETE
-364 VSTASSTDI
+364 PAANLSE
-373 NATAKHNDNKH
+373 NKRDN
-384 ENWGLEIKAINIG
+384 WDLEIKAINIA
-397 NNNIVIND
+397 NNNFVLND
-405 SSVVPVAIHNVL
+405 SSVAPVAVHDVMIT
-417 IKSLTVEHLKPFTNE
+417 SLNIEHLKPFTDE
-432 SALLSSSIGLNA
+432 LAQLSSDILFNN
-444 QGIIKVK
+444 QGIIKVQ

-466 TEQISLKDFQPYIN
+466 TEQISLETFQPYIN
-480 AIANMR
+480 SVANMK

-493 TNLLI
+493 TDLMI

-503 KATPSLDIKGDVKV
+503 KTTPVLNIEGDIKV
-517 SSLNVI
+517 SALNVI
-523 ETTLNEEFLSW
+523 ETTLNEELLSW
-534 EDLTL
+534 ENLTL
-539 NDMQFSYPA
+539 NDIQFSYPE
-548 QSLALS
+548 QSLVLS
-554 AININEPFL
+554 VINIDDPFL
-563 RLVINEGST
+563 RLVINESST
-572 TNIQQLMKVE
+572 TNIQQLIKVKPE
-582 QTNESDLETKNSKS
+582 EPSNSETKNIQSAVNSDVSSVEKS
-596 EVNNEDSS
+596 
-604 AEQRFTADINEI
+604 FTADINEI

-648 SSNEDSRAKI
+648 SSNEESRAKI

-670 IIKGAINP
+670 IIKGSVNP

-740 TLGDVVNSEEATS
+740 TLGEVVNSEEATS

-766 EGVIEFNLPIRGDI
+766 DGVIEFNLPIRGDI

-810 AGLVEGDNDNLDHVI
+810 ASLVDGDNDNLDHVI
-825 FTANSFELNEAE
+825 FSANSFELNEAE
-837 QGKLDS
+837 QAKLNS

-875 ILKQLQISPRTL
+875 ILNKLQISPRTL
-887 SGVLT
+887 SDALS
-892 EEEKTS
+892 EDEKTS
-898 LVTYYRSLNK
+898 LVSYYQSLNTT
-908 QTEQVPKE
+908 TEQVAQEPLKE
-916 NQKEATDKQEDAAP
+916 VTDKQEGAA
-930 VLTEEEQAF
+930 VTLTKEEQEQ

-944 FNDALKFM
+944 FNDAIKFM
-952 LAETPVTDGEYLM
+952 LAETPVTNGEYLM

-982 QVPSVNVFLLDSSI
+982 KVPSVNVFLLDSSI
-996 EIENDLA
+996 EIDNKLA
-1003 DIEKSQ
+1003 NIEKSEL
-1009 ITLPLSLKAK
+1009 TLPLSLKAK

>member
-1 MTLWQKFSVLN
+1 MTFWQKFSLLN
-12 KRTKGL
+12 KRIKAI
-18 IYSGILVSLY
+18 IYSGIVIFLY
-28 AISGFFILPLIIKPL
+28 AISGFFILPLIVKPL
-43 VIDTVTEKLERQ
+43 IIDTVTEKLERQ
-55 AQLEAVEFNPFTLSI
+55 AQLDVIEFNPFTLSI
-70 SLKGFNINGKH
+70 TLKGFSISGKH

-86 GFDLLTLNLQAFPLL
+86 DFDLLTVNLQAFPLL

-109 IIINKPEVSVLILAN
+109 IIINKPEVSVIILAN

-134 KNTAPE
+134 KNTAL
-140 SEADSEKSND
+140 DSEVDSENTNEA
-150 PAWILS
+150 AWILS

-175 IAYHHIIKEIN
+175 TAYHHTIKEIN

-201 HHVKAKTSQGTELNW
+201 HLVKAKTSQGTELNW

-237 QVVSDYLQKRI
+237 KIVSDYLQQRI
-248 LFNITEGVFKLDS
+248 LFNITEGSLKVNS
-261 HYDIDFSGK
+261 HYDFNFAGE
-270 QPQFIINNLIA
+270 QPQFIINNLMA

-288 RRSKDNKKMITSDEL
+288 RRRDDNKKIITSDEL
-303 TLDLEQLSS
+303 SVDLEQLSS
-312 SDKNIVINSI
+312 SDKKIVINSI

-329 AVNRDKSSQFDIEK
+329 AVSRDKLSQFDIEK

-353 ISPDEPEGETE
+353 VSTNKTE
-364 VSTASSTDI
+364 VSTESSIEKDQ
-373 NATAKHNDNKH
+373 AVKHKDNKR
-384 ENWGLEIKAINIG
+384 ENWDLEIKVISTS

-405 SSVVPVAIHNVL
+405 SSVSPIAIHDVT
-417 IKSLTVEHLKPFTNE
+417 IKSLTIEHLKPFTDE
-432 SALLSSSIGLNA
+432 LALLSSTIGLNT
-444 QGIIKVK
+444 QGIINLK

-480 AIANMR
+480 SVANMK

-493 TNLLI
+493 TNLMI

-503 KATPSLDIKGDVKV
+503 KVTPLLNIKGDIKV

-534 EDLTL
+534 ENLTL

-548 QSLALS
+548 QRLNLS

-582 QTNESDLETKNSKS
+582 QADASDSETKNSKS
-596 EVNNEDSS
+596 EVNNEVSS
-604 AEQRFTADINEI
+604 AEQSFTADINEI

-670 IIKGAINP
+670 IIKGSVNP

-688 MLFKG
+688 MLFNG

-740 TLGDVVNSEEATS
+740 TLGEVVNSEEATS
-753 LPIKFALSMLKDS
+753 LPIKFALSLLKDS
-766 EGVIEFNLPIRGDI
+766 DGVIEFNLPIRGDI

-810 AGLVEGDNDNLDHVI
+810 ASLVEGDNDNLDHVI

-837 QGKLDS
+837 QGKLNS

-875 ILKQLQISPRTL
+875 ILKQLQIAPKTL
-887 SGVLT
+887 SGVLS
-892 EEEKTS
+892 EDEKKS
-898 LVTYYRSLNK
+898 LVTYYHSLNK
-908 QTEQVPKE
+908 QTAQENPKE
-916 NQKEATDKQEDAAP
+916 EPSNQVDVAPTLTKEDQE
-930 VLTEEEQAF
+930 L

-944 FNDALKFM
+944 FNEAIKFM
-952 LAETPVTDGEYLM
+952 LAETPITDAEYLM

-982 QVPSVNVFLLDSSI
+982 QVPTVNVFLLDSSI
-996 EIENDLA
+996 EIENKLA
-1003 DIEKSQ
+1003 NIEKSE

>member
-1 MTLWQKFSVLN
+1 MTFGQKFSLLN
-12 KRTKGL
+12 KRIKAI
-18 IYSGILVSLY
+18 IYSGIVVFLY
-28 AISGFFILPLIIKPL
+28 AISGFFILPLIVKPL
-43 VIDTVTEKLERQ
+43 IIDTVTEKLERQ
-55 AQLEAVEFNPFTLSI
+55 AQLDVIEFNPFTLSI
-70 SLKGFNINGKH
+70 TLKGFSISGKH

-86 GFDLLTLNLQAFPLL
+86 DFDLLTVNLQAFPLL

-109 IIINKPEVSVLILAN
+109 IIINKPEVSVIILAN

-134 KNTAPE
+134 KNTAL
-140 SEADSEKSND
+140 DSEVDSENTNEA
-150 PAWILS
+150 AWILS

-175 IAYHHIIKEIN
+175 TAYHHTIKEIN

-201 HHVKAKTSQGTELNW
+201 HLVKAKTSQGTELNC

-237 QVVSDYLQKRI
+237 KIVSDYLQQRI
-248 LFNITEGVFKLDS
+248 LFNITEGSLKVNS
-261 HYDIDFSGK
+261 HYDFNFAGE
-270 QPQFIINNLIA
+270 QPQFIINNLMA

-288 RRSKDNKKMITSDEL
+288 RSRDDNKKIITSDEL
-303 TLDLEQLSS
+303 SVDLEQLSS
-312 SDKNIVINSI
+312 SDKKIVINSI

-329 AVNRDKSSQFDIEK
+329 AVNRNKLSQFDIEK

-353 ISPDEPEGETE
+353 VSTDETE
-364 VSTASSTDI
+364 VSTESSTEKDE
-373 NATAKHNDNKH
+373 AVKHKDNKR
-384 ENWGLEIKAINIG
+384 ENWDLEIKAISTS

-405 SSVVPVAIHNVL
+405 SSVSPIAIHDVT
-417 IKSLTVEHLKPFTNE
+417 IKSLTIEHLKPFTDE
-432 SALLSSSIGLNA
+432 LALLSSTIGLNT
-444 QGIIKVK
+444 QGIINLK

-480 AIANMR
+480 SVANMK

-493 TNLLI
+493 TNLMI

-503 KATPSLDIKGDVKV
+503 KVTPLLNIKGDIKV

-534 EDLTL
+534 ENLTL

-548 QSLALS
+548 QRLNLS

-582 QTNESDLETKNSKS
+582 QADASDSETKNSKS
-596 EVNNEDSS
+596 EVNNEVSS
-604 AEQRFTADINEI
+604 AEQSFTADINEI

-670 IIKGAINP
+670 IIKGSVNP

-688 MLFKG
+688 MLFNG

-740 TLGDVVNSEEATS
+740 TLGEVVNSEEATS
-753 LPIKFALSMLKDS
+753 LPIKFALSLLKDS
-766 EGVIEFNLPIRGDI
+766 DGVIEFNLPIRGDI

-810 AGLVEGDNDNLDHVI
+810 ASLVEGDNDNLDHVI

-837 QGKLDS
+837 QGKLNS

-875 ILKQLQISPRTL
+875 ILKQLQIAPKTL
-887 SGVLT
+887 SGVLS
-892 EEEKTS
+892 EDEKTS
-898 LVTYYRSLNK
+898 LVTYYHSLNK
-908 QTEQVPKE
+908 QTAQENPKE
-916 NQKEATDKQEDAAP
+916 EPSNQVDVAPTLTKEDQE
-930 VLTEEEQAF
+930 L

-944 FNDALKFM
+944 FNEAIKFM
-952 LAETPVTDGEYLM
+952 LAETPITDAEYLM

-982 QVPSVNVFLLDSSI
+982 QVPTVNVFLLDSSI
-996 EIENDLA
+996 EIENKLA
-1003 DIEKSQ
+1003 NIEKSE

>member
-12 KRTKGL
+12 KRTKAV
-18 IYSGILVSLY
+18 IYSGILVVLY
-28 AISGFFILPLIIKPL
+28 AISGFFILPLIVKPL
-43 VIDTVTEKLERQ
+43 VIDTVTENLERQ
-55 AQLEAVEFNPFTLSI
+55 TQLEAIEFNPFTLSI
-70 SLKGFNINGKH
+70 TLKGFSISGKH

-129 QDIIL
+129 QDIIV
-134 KNTAPE
+134 KNTTPD
-140 SEADSEKSND
+140 SDVDSENTNEA
-150 PAWILS
+150 AWILS

-175 IAYHHIIKEIN
+175 TAYHHKIKEIN
-186 VALDNFSTKA
+186 VALDDFSTKA

-223 PLKSSGDISFVSPL
+223 PFKSSGDISFVSPL
-237 QVVSDYLQKRI
+237 QVISDYLQQRI
-248 LFNITEGVFKLDS
+248 LFNITAGTLKLDS
-261 HYDIDFSGK
+261 HYDFNFAGE

-281 SISALEI
+281 SISSLEI
-288 RRSKDNKKMITSDEL
+288 RRTEDNKKIIASDL
-303 TLDLEQLSS
+303 LSLDLEQLNS
-312 SDKNIVINSI
+312 SDKKILVNSI
-322 SNTGSFI
+322 SNEGSFI
-329 AVNRDKSSQFDIEK
+329 DVNRNKLSQFDIEELFVLQK
-343 LFILQQLNQS
+343 LNHSVGSTNHIDKTERS
-353 ISPDEPEGETE
+353 TETE
-364 VSTASSTDI
+364 PAVNLSE
-373 NATAKHNDNKH
+373 NKRDN
-384 ENWGLEIKAINIG
+384 WDLEIKAINIA
-397 NNNIVIND
+397 NNNFVLND
-405 SSVVPVAIHNVL
+405 SSVDPVATHDVMIT
-417 IKSLTVEHLKPFTNE
+417 SLNIEHLKPFTDE
-432 SALLSSSIGLNA
+432 LAQLSSDILFNN
-444 QGIIKVK
+444 QGVIKVQ

-466 TEQISLKDFQPYIN
+466 TEQISLETFQPYIN
-480 AIANMR
+480 SVANMK

-493 TNLLI
+493 TDLMI
-498 DIDAA
+498 DIDAD
-503 KATPSLDIKGDVKV
+503 KTTPVLNIEGDIKV
-517 SSLNVI
+517 SALNVI
-523 ETTLNEEFLSW
+523 ETTLNEELLSW
-534 EDLTL
+534 ENLTL
-539 NDMQFSYPA
+539 NDIQFSYPE
-548 QSLALS
+548 QSLVLS
-554 AININEPFL
+554 VINIDDPFL
-563 RLVINEGST
+563 RLVINESST
-572 TNIQQLMKVE
+572 TNIQQLIKVKPE
-582 QTNESDLETKNSKS
+582 DTSNSDTKNIQSAVNSDVSSVEKS
-596 EVNNEDSS
+596 
-604 AEQRFTADINEI
+604 FTADINEI

-639 SLNGDITGL
+639 SLNGDITAL
-648 SSNEDSRAKI
+648 SSNEESRAKI

-670 IIKGAINP
+670 IIKGSVNP

-740 TLGDVVNSEEATS
+740 TLGEVVNSEEATS

-766 EGVIEFNLPIRGDI
+766 DGVIEFNLPIRGDI

-810 AGLVEGDNDNLDHVI
+810 ASLVDGDNDNLDHVI
-825 FTANSFELNEAE
+825 FSANSFELNEAE
-837 QGKLDS
+837 QAKLNS

-875 ILKQLQISPRTL
+875 ILNKLQISPRTL
-887 SGVLT
+887 SDTLT
-892 EEEKTS
+892 EDEKTS
-898 LVTYYRSLNK
+898 LVSYYQSLNTT
-908 QTEQVPKE
+908 TEQVAQEPLKE
-916 NQKEATDKQEDAAP
+916 VTDKQEGAA
-930 VLTEEEQAF
+930 VTLTKEEQEQ

-944 FNDALKFM
+944 FNDAIKFM
-952 LAETPVTDGEYLM
+952 LAETPLTNGEYLM

-982 QVPSVNVFLLDSSI
+982 KVPSVNVFLLDSSI
-996 EIENDLA
+996 EIDNKLA
-1003 DIEKSQ
+1003 NIEKSEL
-1009 ITLPLSLKAK
+1009 TLPLSLKAK

>member
-1 MTLWQKFSVLN
+1 MTFGQKFSLLN
-12 KRTKGL
+12 KRIKAI
-18 IYSGILVSLY
+18 IYSGIVVFLY
-28 AISGFFILPLIIKPL
+28 AISGFFILPLIVKPL
-43 VIDTVTEKLERQ
+43 IIDTVTEKLERQ
-55 AQLEAVEFNPFTLSI
+55 AQLDVIEFNPFTLSI
-70 SLKGFNINGKH
+70 TLKGFSISGKH

-86 GFDLLTLNLQAFPLL
+86 DFDLLTVNLQAFPLL

-109 IIINKPEVSVLILAN
+109 IIINKPEVSVIILAN

-134 KNTAPE
+134 KNTAL
-140 SEADSEKSND
+140 DSEVDSENTNEA
-150 PAWILS
+150 AWILS

-175 IAYHHIIKEIN
+175 TAYHHTIKEIN

-201 HHVKAKTSQGTELNW
+201 HLVKAKTSQGTELNW

-237 QVVSDYLQKRI
+237 KIVSDYLQQRI
-248 LFNITEGVFKLDS
+248 LFNITEGSLKVNS
-261 HYDIDFSGK
+261 HYDFNFAGE
-270 QPQFIINNLIA
+270 QPQFIINNLMA

-288 RRSKDNKKMITSDEL
+288 RSRDDNKKIITSDEL
-303 TLDLEQLSS
+303 SVDLEQLSS
-312 SDKNIVINSI
+312 SDKKIVINSI

-329 AVNRDKSSQFDIEK
+329 AVNRNKLSQFDIEK

-353 ISPDEPEGETE
+353 VSTDETE
-364 VSTASSTDI
+364 VSTESSTEKDE
-373 NATAKHNDNKH
+373 AVKHKDNKR
-384 ENWGLEIKAINIG
+384 ENWDLEIKAISTS

-405 SSVVPVAIHNVL
+405 SSVSPIAIHDVT
-417 IKSLTVEHLKPFTNE
+417 IKSLTIEHLKPFTDE
-432 SALLSSSIGLNA
+432 LALLSSTIGLNT
-444 QGIIKVK
+444 QGIINLK

-480 AIANMR
+480 SVANMK

-493 TNLLI
+493 TNLMI

-503 KATPSLDIKGDVKV
+503 KVTPLLNIKGDIKV

-534 EDLTL
+534 ENLTL

-548 QSLALS
+548 QRLNLS

-582 QTNESDLETKNSKS
+582 QADASDSETKNSKS
-596 EVNNEDSS
+596 EVNNEVSS
-604 AEQRFTADINEI
+604 AEQSFTADINEI

-670 IIKGAINP
+670 IIKGSVNP

-688 MLFKG
+688 MLFNG

-740 TLGDVVNSEEATS
+740 TLGEVVNSEEATS
-753 LPIKFALSMLKDS
+753 LPIKFALSLLKDS
-766 EGVIEFNLPIRGDI
+766 DGVIEFNLPIRGDI

-810 AGLVEGDNDNLDHVI
+810 ASLVEGDNDNLDHVI

-837 QGKLDS
+837 QGKLNS

-875 ILKQLQISPRTL
+875 ILKQLQIAPKTL
-887 SGVLT
+887 SGVLS
-892 EEEKTS
+892 EDEKTS
-898 LVTYYRSLNK
+898 LVTYYHSLNK
-908 QTEQVPKE
+908 QTAQENPKE
-916 NQKEATDKQEDAAP
+916 EPSNQVDVAPTLTKEDQE
-930 VLTEEEQAF
+930 L

-944 FNDALKFM
+944 FNEAIKFM
-952 LAETPVTDGEYLM
+952 LAETPITDAEYLM

-982 QVPSVNVFLLDSSI
+982 QVPTVNVFLLDSSI
-996 EIENDLA
+996 EIENKLA
-1003 DIEKSQ
+1003 NIEKSE

>member
-1 MTLWQKFSVLN
+1 MTFWQKFSLLN
-12 KRTKGL
+12 KRIKAI
-18 IYSGILVSLY
+18 IYSGIVVFLY
-28 AISGFFILPLIIKPL
+28 AISGFFILPLIVKPL
-43 VIDTVTEKLERQ
+43 IIDTVTEKLERQ
-55 AQLEAVEFNPFTLSI
+55 AQLDVIEFNPFTLSI
-70 SLKGFNINGKH
+70 TLKGFSISGKH

-86 GFDLLTLNLQAFPLL
+86 DFDLLTVNLQAFPLL

-109 IIINKPEVSVLILAN
+109 IIINKPEVSVIILAN

-134 KNTAPE
+134 KNTAL
-140 SEADSEKSND
+140 DSEVDSENTNEA
-150 PAWILS
+150 AWILS

-175 IAYHHIIKEIN
+175 TAYHHTIKEIN

-201 HHVKAKTSQGTELNW
+201 HLVKAKTSQGTELNW

-237 QVVSDYLQKRI
+237 KIVSDYLQQRI
-248 LFNITEGVFKLDS
+248 LFNITEGSLKVNS
-261 HYDIDFSGK
+261 HYDFNFAGE
-270 QPQFIINNLIA
+270 QPQFIINNLMA

-288 RRSKDNKKMITSDEL
+288 RSRDDNKKIITSDEL
-303 TLDLEQLSS
+303 SVDLEQLSS
-312 SDKNIVINSI
+312 SDKKIVINSI

-329 AVNRDKSSQFDIEK
+329 AVNRNKLSQFDIEK

-353 ISPDEPEGETE
+353 VSTDETE
-364 VSTASSTDI
+364 VSTESSTEKDE
-373 NATAKHNDNKH
+373 AVKHKDNKR
-384 ENWGLEIKAINIG
+384 ENWDLEIKAISTS

-405 SSVVPVAIHNVL
+405 SSVSPIAIHDVT
-417 IKSLTVEHLKPFTNE
+417 IKSLTIEHLKPFTDE
-432 SALLSSSIGLNA
+432 LALLSSTIGLNT
-444 QGIIKVK
+444 QGIINLK

-480 AIANMR
+480 SVANMK

-493 TNLLI
+493 TNLMI

-503 KATPSLDIKGDVKV
+503 KVTPLLNIKGDIKV

-534 EDLTL
+534 ENLTL

-548 QSLALS
+548 QRLNLS

-582 QTNESDLETKNSKS
+582 QADASDSETKNSKS
-596 EVNNEDSS
+596 EVNNEVSS
-604 AEQRFTADINEI
+604 AEQSFTADINEI

-670 IIKGAINP
+670 IIKGSVNP

-688 MLFKG
+688 MLFNG

-740 TLGDVVNSEEATS
+740 TLGEVVNSEEATS
-753 LPIKFALSMLKDS
+753 LPIKFALSLLKDS
-766 EGVIEFNLPIRGDI
+766 DGVIEFNLPIRGDI

-810 AGLVEGDNDNLDHVI
+810 ASLVEGDNDNLDHVI

-837 QGKLDS
+837 QGKLNS

-875 ILKQLQISPRTL
+875 ILKQLQIAPKTL
-887 SGVLT
+887 SGVLS
-892 EEEKTS
+892 EDEKTS
-898 LVTYYRSLNK
+898 LVTYYHSLNK
-908 QTEQVPKE
+908 QTAQENPKE
-916 NQKEATDKQEDAAP
+916 EPSNQVDVAPTLTKEDQE
-930 VLTEEEQAF
+930 L

-944 FNDALKFM
+944 FNEAIKFM
-952 LAETPVTDGEYLM
+952 LAETPITDAEYLM

-982 QVPSVNVFLLDSSI
+982 QVPTVNVFLLDSSI
-996 EIENDLA
+996 EIENKLA
-1003 DIEKSQ
+1003 NIEKSE

>member
-12 KRTKGL
+12 KRTKAV
-18 IYSGILVSLY
+18 IYSGILVVLY
-28 AISGFFILPLIIKPL
+28 AISGFFILPLFVKPL

-55 AQLEAVEFNPFTLSI
+55 SQLEAIEFNPFTLSI
-70 SLKGFNINGKH
+70 TLKGFSISGKH

-86 GFDLLTLNLQAFPLL
+86 GFDLLTLNLQAFPLM

-129 QDIIL
+129 QDIIV
-134 KNTAPE
+134 KNTTPD
-140 SEADSEKSND
+140 SDVDSENTNEA
-150 PAWILS
+150 AWILS

-165 IINFSDQNRE
+165 IINFSDLNKE
-175 IAYHHIIKEIN
+175 TAYHHKIKEIN
-186 VALDNFSTKA
+186 VALDDFSTKA

-223 PLKSSGDISFVSPL
+223 PFKSSGDISFVSPL
-237 QVVSDYLQKRI
+237 QVISDYLQQRI
-248 LFNITEGVFKLDS
+248 LFNITEGTLKLDS
-261 HYDIDFSGK
+261 HYDFNFAGE

-281 SISALEI
+281 SISNLEI
-288 RRSKDNKKMITSDEL
+288 RRTEDNKKIIASDVL
-303 TLDLEQLSS
+303 SLDLEQLNS
-312 SDKNIVINSI
+312 SDKKILVNSI
-322 SNTGSFI
+322 SNEGSFI
-329 AVNRDKSSQFDIEK
+329 DVNRNKLSQFDIEEVFVLQK
-343 LFILQQLNQS
+343 LNHS
-353 ISPDEPEGETE
+353 VGSTNHVDKTERSTETE
-364 VSTASSTDI
+364 PAANLSE
-373 NATAKHNDNKH
+373 NKRDN
-384 ENWGLEIKAINIG
+384 WDLEIKAINIA
-397 NNNIVIND
+397 NNNFVLND
-405 SSVVPVAIHNVL
+405 RSVAPVATHDVMIE
-417 IKSLTVEHLKPFTNE
+417 SLNIEHLKPFTDE
-432 SALLSSSIGLNA
+432 LAQLSSDIIFNN
-444 QGIIKVK
+444 QGIIKVQ

-466 TEQISLKDFQPYIN
+466 TEQISLKTFQPYIN
-480 AIANMR
+480 AVANMK

-493 TNLLI
+493 TDLMI

-503 KATPSLDIKGDVKV
+503 KTSPLLNIEGDIKV

-523 ETTLNEEFLSW
+523 ETTLNEELLSW
-534 EDLTL
+534 ENLTL
-539 NDMQFSYPA
+539 NDIQFSYPE
-548 QSLALS
+548 QSLVLS
-554 AININEPFL
+554 VINIDDPFL
-563 RLVINEGST
+563 RLVINESST
-572 TNIQQLMKVE
+572 TNIQQLMKVKPE
-582 QTNESDLETKNSKS
+582 DTSNSETKNIQSEAKDEAGSAAKS
-596 EVNNEDSS
+596 
-604 AEQRFTADINEI
+604 FTADINEI

-648 SSNEDSRAKI
+648 SSNEESRAKI

-670 IIKGAINP
+670 IIKGSVNP

-740 TLGDVVNSEEATS
+740 TLGEVVNSEEATS

-766 EGVIEFNLPIRGDI
+766 DGVIEFNLPIRGDI

-810 AGLVEGDNDNLDHVI
+810 ASLVEGDNDNLDHVI
-825 FTANSFELNEAE
+825 FSANSFELNEAE
-837 QGKLDS
+837 QAKLNS

-875 ILKQLQISPRTL
+875 ILNKLQISPRTL
-887 SGVLT
+887 SAALT
-892 EEEKTS
+892 EDEKTS
-898 LVTYYRSLNK
+898 LITYYHSLNIT
-908 QTEQVPKE
+908 TEQVAQESLKE
-916 NQKEATDKQEDAAP
+916 VTDKQEGAA
-930 VLTEEEQAF
+930 VTLTKEEQEQ

-944 FNDALKFM
+944 FNDAIKFM
-952 LAETPVTDGEYLM
+952 LAETPVTNGEYLM
-965 LAKQRALQIQ
+965 LAKKRALQIQ

-982 QVPSVNVFLLDSSI
+982 KVPSVNVFLLDSSI
-996 EIENDLA
+996 EIDNKLA
-1003 DIEKSQ
+1003 NIEKSEL
-1009 ITLPLSLKAK
+1009 TLPLSLKAK